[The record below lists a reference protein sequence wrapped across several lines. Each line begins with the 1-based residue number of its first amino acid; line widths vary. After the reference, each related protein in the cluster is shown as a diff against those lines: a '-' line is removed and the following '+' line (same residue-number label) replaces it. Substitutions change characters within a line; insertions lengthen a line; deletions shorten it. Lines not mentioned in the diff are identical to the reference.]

1 MSGGVLIGLAA
12 DAVVAVLLVATIA
25 YAVVLNRK
33 LAALRGTKAE
43 LETVASR
50 LIEST
55 EKAEGGIESLKDHAL
70 DSGET
75 LQQKVDSAQGLVDDL
90 QFLIEKGNGL
100 AGRLDDLV
108 GAARANAGPGAA
120 FSGRGVNAD
129 PEVIVAPPA
138 HKAGGAT
145 AGSGQA
151 GQSAQKG
158 GEHPFAEESTL
169 RRALQSMR

>member
-1 MSGGVLIGLAA
+1 MSGSIIMGLAA

-43 LETVASR
+43 LETVAGR

-55 EKAEGGIESLKDHAL
+55 EKAEGGIESLKDHAR
-70 DSGET
+70 DSGQT
-75 LQQKVDSAQGLVDDL
+75 LQQRVDSAQGLVDDL
-90 QFLIEKGNGL
+90 QFLIEKGSGL

-108 GAARANAGPGAA
+108 GAARAKAGSGATFSGRGLNAGPGAA
-120 FSGRGVNAD
+120 
-129 PEVIVAPPA
+129 VAPPSHEA
-138 HKAGGAT
+138 DGAATGQPAPKAGEGP
-145 AGSGQA
+145 
-151 GQSAQKG
+151 SAQ
-158 GEHPFAEESTL
+158 ESVL